1 MTNTS
6 HPRGS
11 PFSDVRS
18 MFKDELTLP
27 TGSCFACPRT
37 GEHLCEHLL
46 DDAEDLLDLDPVWHL
61 DGDC

>member
-1 MTNTS
+1 
-6 HPRGS
+6 
-11 PFSDVRS
+11 